1 MATITLGASPVEEAQ
16 LKLIDLVDEAERVR
30 RRDYQDWLTDDEK
43 ALREKA
49 SIIQN
54 SISRAINL
62 AENAVGPVEVE
73 WPAPYQA
80 LVDELRP
87 LRKRM
92 DSENRFTTALH
103 SLTNNPFQNYVNPW
117 GGPLLLQSWTLAKEV
132 EASWRA
138 NAWGANGESRW
149 LNNRIAIIQQS
160 MMNKERQGSKAL
172 AARKEAHRRW
182 ESARGKAVAEAHR
195 QIHADNPG
203 WATILEEANDLDHT
217 VSNRQDAAI
226 RMFREPIKEA
236 LENLQSAIA
245 KAKGASRDD

>member
-92 DSENRFTTALH
+92 DSENRFKRVLH
-103 SLTNNPFQNYVNPW
+103 SLTNNPW

-138 NAWGANGESRW
+138 NGGGRADERVW
-149 LNNRIAIIQQS
+149 IIQQS
-160 MMNKERQGSKAL
+160 MENKERQGSKAL

-203 WATILEEANDLDHT
+203 WATILEEANDLDDA
-217 VSNRQDAAI
+217 VSNRQDAAV
-226 RMFREPIKEA
+226 RKFRKPIKEA
-236 LENLQSAIA
+236 LENLQYRIWLAEIA
-245 KAKGASRDD
+245 KAKGESRDD